1 MKNKISALII
11 FNLLWLASSV
21 FGAEVSL
28 KPGSSVAFDCVN
40 SYSFTKKESKKLD
53 VQPVSATVNLS
64 LDSAGTLLTI
74 DLQNNSQAASESA
87 LYALDLGLP
96 IKFLSVNRLDA
107 MFSLFPSGSNWY
119 GPTDL
124 AKPTNGMGAS
134 TFAVR
139 DMIFG
144 NPDDFLDKQKIL
156 SAGFLRSGQSGK
168 IVVKL
173 AGGVEAKTRSLKIDP
188 VTYFLSNDP
197 ANPNKRIQIASTGVQ
212 K

>member
-1 MKNKISALII
+1 MKNKISALIV

-28 KPGSSVAFDCVN
+28 KPGNSVAFDCVN
-40 SYSFTKKESKKLD
+40 SYTFTKKESKKID
-53 VQPVSATVNLS
+53 GQPVSATVNLS
-64 LDSAGTLLTI
+64 LDTAGTLLTI
-74 DLQNNSQAASESA
+74 NLQNNSQAVSESA
-87 LYALDLGLP
+87 LYAFDLGLP
-96 IKFLSVNRLDA
+96 IKFLSVNRLAA
-107 MFSLFPSGSNWY
+107 MFSLFPAGSNWF

-144 NPDDFLDKQKIL
+144 NPEDFLDKQKTL

-173 AGGVEAKTRSLKIDP
+173 AGGVEAKTRTLKIDP
-188 VTYFLSNDP
+188 VAYFLSNDL